1 MFIKV
6 TKSGKYEYVQ
16 LVRSYKVS
24 GVTKHEVLLNLGRKD
39 EIENNPMFQ
48 RLAKR
53 LGELSGLHKAQNAL
67 QSPSEAVIR
76 NWGYVVYQRLWK
88 SMALN
93 DCLDEICKR
102 HSRIRF
108 DLSQTSFLMALQH
121 LLEPM
126 SKLGTFQHQERY
138 AKLPRLKLQH
148 LYRSLDVLSESK
160 EAIEEHIFF
169 QNYNLLNMTIDVVFY
184 DVTTFAFESVQSD
197 GLRDF
202 GYSKDNKYNEVQ
214 VVMGLLIDSEG
225 CPIGYELFNGSTFDG
240 KTMTGALENLK
251 KRFGIRRVVI
261 VADRGLNSKINL
273 KMIREAGYGY
283 IVASRIRKLSRKLQ
297 EEILD
302 ASGYTETEGPVIRKG
317 EPEKLRYR
325 VFEQVNRIKD
335 ENGHVTELAESLIV
349 TYSERRAHKDRAD
362 RERLIEKA
370 RTLVESPGKINAS
383 FKRGGR
389 KYLKRATD
397 HTECVTWTVDE
408 ESIQRDSRFDGY
420 YGIQTSEQNLKPE
433 EILSAYHTLWKIE
446 ESFRIMKSTLEVRPI
461 FHWTEKRIKGH
472 FVICFLAFL
481 LERKLEQQ
489 LKKARI
495 PDTSPEKI
503 REAINRMEFAEF
515 NLQGK
520 SYYLKTKGT
529 DLSNKILK
537 ALHIQPPKTMLPVT
551 EFHV

>member
-1 MFIKV
+1 MFVKV

-16 LVRSYKVS
+16 IVRSFKVD

-48 RLAKR
+48 RLAQR
-53 LGELSGLHKAQNAL
+53 LSELSGLQSMQKDL
-67 QSPSEAVIR
+67 QSISEAVIR
-76 NWGYVVYQRLWK
+76 NWGYTVYRCLWD
-88 SMALN
+88 SLALHE
-93 DCLDEICKR
+93 CLDSICKR

-108 DLSQTSFLMALQH
+108 DLAKTGFLMALQH

-126 SKLGTFQHQERY
+126 SKLGTFEHQERY
-138 AKLPRLKLQH
+138 ARLPQLELQH
-148 LYRSLDVLSESK
+148 LYRSLDILSENK
-160 EAIEEHIFF
+160 DVIEEHIFY
-169 QNYNLLNMTIDVVFY
+169 QNYNLLNITIDVVFY
-184 DVTTFAFESVQSD
+184 DVTTFAFESVRAD

-214 VVMGLLIDSEG
+214 VVMGLLIDTEG

-261 VADRGLNSKINL
+261 VADRELNSKINL
-273 KMIREAGYGY
+273 KNIRDAGHGY
-283 IVASRIRKLSRKLQ
+283 IVASRIRKLSKKLQ

-302 ASGYTETEGPVIRKG
+302 ASAYAETTGPVVRKG

-325 VFEQVNRIKD
+325 IFEQINQVKNEDGQI
-335 ENGHVTELAESLIV
+335 VELEESLIV
-349 TYSERRAHKDRAD
+349 TYSERRAQKDRAD

-370 RTLVESPGKINAS
+370 RTLAVSPAKINAS

-389 KYLKRATD
+389 KYLKRETND
-397 HTECVTWTVDE
+397 SEQVTWTVDE
-408 ESIQRDSRFDGY
+408 ETIQRDSRFDGY

-433 EILSAYHTLWKIE
+433 EVLSAYHTLWKIE

-481 LERKLEQQ
+481 LERKLEQK
-489 LKKARI
+489 LSKAGVQNAS
-495 PDTSPEKI
+495 PDKI
-503 REAINRMEFAEF
+503 REAIKRMEFAELDF
-515 NLQGK
+515 RGR
-520 SYYLKTKGT
+520 SYYIKIKGT
-529 DLSNKILK
+529 DLGNKILK
-537 ALHIQPPKTMLPVT
+537 VLRIQPPKTMLPVN
-551 EFHV
+551 EFS